1 MKKALI
7 TGGHGLIGSEFK
19 DDIRVGRADFDLTD
33 IDATYS
39 YFESMRPDTV
49 IHTAGRVGG
58 VAANTNYVYDFF
70 LDNIR
75 INTNVIDSAVKTG
88 VQKLIAFTSTCV
100 MPDKIQYPLEES
112 YIHLGPPHSS
122 NFGYAYA
129 KRMVDVQIQACN
141 QQYGTK
147 YFTVIPTNVYGP
159 RDNYDLENGHVL
171 PSLIHRCYLA
181 KQSGDPFE
189 VWGTGTP
196 LREFV
201 FSRDVANIC
210 DILLDKHSD
219 TTPVIISTATEYTIK
234 QVVELVCSIMNF
246 TGKVVWNQN
255 KPDGQY
261 RKPTNTKHLQSII
274 GDYKFVDFTAGL
286 EETIDYFIKNYNSI
300 RK

>member
-1 MKKALI
+1 MKLI
-7 TGGHGLIGSEFK
+7 TGGHGLIGSEFT
-19 DDIRVGRADFDLTD
+19 DGVHIGRADVELTD
-33 IDATYS
+33 TDATHK
-39 YFESMRPDTV
+39 YFESTRPTV
-49 IHTAGRVGG
+49 VVHTAARVGG

-88 VQKLIAFTSTCV
+88 VKKLMAFTSTCV
-100 MPDKIQYPLEES
+100 MPDKITYPLEES
-112 YIHLGPPHSS
+112 YLHQGPPHKS

-141 QQYGTK
+141 QQYGTQ

-171 PSLIHRCYLA
+171 PSLIHRCWLA
-181 KQSGDPFE
+181 KQSGKPFE

-210 DILLDKHSD
+210 EMLLDKHTGTD
-219 TTPVIISTATEYTIK
+219 PVIISTSTEYTIK
-234 QVVELVCSIMNF
+234 QVVELVCGIMNY
-246 TGKVVWNQN
+246 TGPVVWNDS

-261 RKPTNTKHLQSII
+261 RKPTNTQHLRSII
-274 GDYKFVDFTAGL
+274 GDYKFVEFTAGL
-286 EETIDYFIKNYNSI
+286 EETIDYFIKNYGSV